1 MDYGTLDKRFFYL
14 YFLLFN
20 LLKLFS
26 NLSSCIFCRPVAFV
40 GRFFVGRWVAMVL
53 TSSSCNLGIDY
64 QIIDS

>member
-14 YFLLFN
+14 YFFLFN
-20 LLKLFS
+20 LFDLFS
-26 NLSSCIFCRPVAFV
+26 NLSYFVFCRTVAFV

-64 QIIDS
+64 FDNR